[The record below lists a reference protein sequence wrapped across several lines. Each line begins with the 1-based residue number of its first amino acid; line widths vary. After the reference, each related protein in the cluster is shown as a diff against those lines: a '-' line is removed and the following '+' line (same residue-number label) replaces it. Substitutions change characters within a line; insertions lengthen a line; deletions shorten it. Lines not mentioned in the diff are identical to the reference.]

1 MTERELRR
9 TAVII
14 PPKGRAVLCVWAAVP
29 GLLAAP
35 FVFWQGILP
44 GLVFA
49 ALWAVLVFLARC
61 RACSFAALLTAQDL
75 AVQAG
80 IAFAVTVLGARTL
93 TVYSGIVLP
102 VRQVFPRRA
111 VTGVQQLRTPL
122 LRLAGASVLIIS
134 APGSRMFLPAVPAA
148 QAGALAH
155 ALAEELP

>member
-61 RACSFAALLTAQDL
+61 RACSFAA
-75 AVQAG
+75 
-80 IAFAVTVLGARTL
+80 VLGARTL

-102 VRQVFPRRA
+102 VRQV
-111 VTGVQQLRTPL
+111 LRTPL

-155 ALAEELP
+155 ALAEELL

>member
-61 RACSFAALLTAQDL
+61 RACSFAA
-75 AVQAG
+75 
-80 IAFAVTVLGARTL
+80 VLGA
-93 TVYSGIVLP
+93 GIVLP

-155 ALAEELP
+155 ALAEELL

>member
-61 RACSFAALLTAQDL
+61 RACSFAA
-75 AVQAG
+75 
-80 IAFAVTVLGARTL
+80 VLGARTL

-111 VTGVQQLRTPL
+111 VTPL

>member
-29 GLLAAP
+29 GLLA
-35 FVFWQGILP
+35 
-44 GLVFA
+44 
-49 ALWAVLVFLARC
+49 VLVFLARC
-61 RACSFAALLTAQDL
+61 RACSFAA
-75 AVQAG
+75 
-80 IAFAVTVLGARTL
+80 VLGARTL

-134 APGSRMFLPAVPAA
+134 APGSRMLLPAVPAA

-155 ALAEELP
+155 ALAEELL

>member
-1 MTERELRR
+1 MTEQELRH

-14 PPKGRAVLCVWAAVP
+14 PPKGRAVLCIWAAVP

-35 FVFWQGILP
+35 FAFWQGILP
-44 GLVFA
+44 GLVFLV
-49 ALWAVLVFLARC
+49 LWSGLVFGVRA
-61 RACSFAALLTAQDL
+61 RACSFAA
-75 AVQAG
+75 
-80 IAFAVTVLGARTL
+80 VLGARTL
-93 TVYSGIVLP
+93 TAYSGIVLP

-111 VTGVQQLRTPL
+111 VTGIQQLRTPL
-122 LRLAGASVLIIS
+122 LRLAGASVLVIS

>member
-61 RACSFAALLTAQDL
+61 RACSFAA
-75 AVQAG
+75 
-80 IAFAVTVLGARTL
+80 VLGARTL

-122 LRLAGASVLIIS
+122 LRLAGASVLIIIS

-155 ALAEELP
+155 ALAEEPL